1 MTKKD
6 WTEQLRERL
15 ADYEADAPEGLWA
28 DIERRLAQQ
37 PTSVVAPQKRK
48 SVVAPQRQK
57 GTVTPLWRRWISI
70 AALVALVAGTGWWL
84 WPKEQTQ
91 KEPLAKKE
99 QTQNEA
105 LAKKEQTQSKPLA
118 KHEAELRESPVR
130 TGRTE
135 SSLLT
140 EKKFAP
146 YGKKVRI
153 NQTDSNILS
162 PNHAPADNQ
171 AETEWAEVRPQPQ
184 RLSQQQPPTPPA
196 SRSRAEVSPQRSL
209 PQRPSPLPSPTKNH
223 KGITIGLMANN
234 GLMAYNHT
242 NGVMMS
248 PEMASRYDFSD
259 YLPPGS
265 TRATEEPIWLIGYE
279 ERQHHDHPIS
289 FGLTLSYPL
298 TNRWTLSIGLVYTRL
313 NSQFVNVLSGTPI
326 TTDQRLDYLGV
337 PLNVQYHV
345 LKGKGWKAYASA
357 GAQLDWNIKA
367 KRNTEGV
374 DVNARN
380 DHPQWSLAGGIG
392 IEYDII
398 PLVGIYAEPGL
409 RYYLKNDSKVDNFFK
424 DQPFNW
430 TLQIGIRL
438 NLGKEGK

>member
-28 DIERRLAQQ
+28 DIERRLTQQ
-37 PTSVVAPQKRK
+37 PTSVVVPPQQK
-48 SVVAPQRQK
+48 S
-57 GTVTPLWRRWISI
+57 TVTPLWRRWVSI
-70 AALVALVAGTGWWL
+70 AALVALVAGMGWWF
-84 WPKEQTQ
+84 WPKEQTANG
-91 KEPLAKKE
+91 P
-99 QTQNEA
+99 

-118 KHEAELRESPVR
+118 KQEPELRESPVR

-135 SSLLT
+135 SSLTT
-140 EKKFAP
+140 EKEFAH

-153 NQTDSNILS
+153 NQTDNNILS
-162 PNHAPADNQ
+162 QNHTTADNQ

-184 RLSQQQPPTPPA
+184 RSPQQQPPTPPA
-196 SRSRAEVSPQRSL
+196 SRSRAEVPPQ
-209 PQRPSPLPSPTKNH
+209 PQRPSPLPSPTKNR
-223 KGITIGLMANN
+223 KGVTIGLMANN

-265 TRATEEPIWLIGYE
+265 TRATEKPIWLIGYE

-289 FGLTLSYPL
+289 FGLTVSYPL
-298 TNRWTLSIGLVYTRL
+298 TNRWMLSTGLVYTRL
-313 NSQFVNVLSGTPI
+313 NSQFVNVLSGTLI

-357 GAQLDWNIKA
+357 GAQIDWNIRA

-392 IEYDII
+392 VEYDII

>member
-37 PTSVVAPQKRK
+37 PS

-57 GTVTPLWRRWISI
+57 GTVTPLWRRWVGI
-70 AALVALVAGTGWWL
+70 AAFMALVAGTGWWL

-91 KEPLAKKE
+91 KEPLA
-99 QTQNEA
+99 N
-105 LAKKEQTQSKPLA
+105 KEQTQSKPLA
-118 KHEAELRESPVR
+118 KQEPELRESPIR
-130 TGRTE
+130 PGRIE
-135 SSLLT
+135 NSLLT
-140 EKKFAP
+140 EKEFAP
-146 YGKKVRI
+146 YGKKVHINRI
-153 NQTDSNILS
+153 DSNILS
-162 PNHAPADNQ
+162 QNHSTADNQ
-171 AETEWAEVRPQPQ
+171 AETEWTEVPPQHP
-184 RLSQQQPPTPPA
+184 
-196 SRSRAEVSPQRSL
+196 SPL
-209 PQRPSPLPSPTKNH
+209 PLPSPTKKR
-223 KGITIGLMANN
+223 KGVTIGLMANN
-234 GLMAYNHT
+234 GLLAYNHT
-242 NGVMMS
+242 NGVKMS

-265 TRATEEPIWLIGYE
+265 TRAAEEPIWLIGYE

-298 TNRWTLSIGLVYTRL
+298 TNRWTLSTGLVYTRL

-357 GAQLDWNIKA
+357 GAQLDWNIRA

-374 DVNARN
+374 NVNARN

-392 IEYDII
+392 VEYDII

-409 RYYLKNDSKVDNFFK
+409 RYFLKNNSKVDNFFK

>member
-15 ADYEADAPEGLWA
+15 ADYETDAPEGLWA
-28 DIERRLAQQ
+28 DIERRRTQQ
-37 PTSVVAPQKRK
+37 PSNVIAPQKQK
-48 SVVAPQRQK
+48 SA
-57 GTVTPLWRRWISI
+57 VTPLWQRWISI

-99 QTQNEA
+99 QM
-105 LAKKEQTQSKPLA
+105 QSKPLA
-118 KHEAELRESPVR
+118 KQEPELRESPVR
-130 TGRTE
+130 PVRTE
-135 SSLLT
+135 SSLPT
-140 EKKFAP
+140 ENKYAP

-153 NQTDSNILS
+153 NQTDNNILS
-162 PNHAPADNQ
+162 PSHAPADNQ
-171 AETEWAEVRPQPQ
+171 AETEWAEVSPQPQ
-184 RLSQQQPPTPPA
+184 RSSQQQSPAPPA
-196 SRSRAEVSPQRSL
+196 SRSRAEVSPQR
-209 PQRPSPLPSPTKNH
+209 PSPLPSPTKNR

-242 NGVMMS
+242 NGVQMS

-298 TNRWTLSIGLVYTRL
+298 TNRWTLSTGLVYTRL
-313 NSQFVNVLSGTPI
+313 NSQFVNVLSSTPI

-357 GAQLDWNIKA
+357 GAQLDWNIRA

-374 DVNARN
+374 NVNARN

-392 IEYDII
+392 VEYDII

>member
-28 DIERRLAQQ
+28 DIERRLTQQ
-37 PTSVVAPQKRK
+37 PTSVVVPPQQK
-48 SVVAPQRQK
+48 S
-57 GTVTPLWRRWISI
+57 TVTPLWRRWVSI
-70 AALVALVAGTGWWL
+70 AALVALVAGMGWWF
-84 WPKEQTQ
+84 WPKEQTANG
-91 KEPLAKKE
+91 P
-99 QTQNEA
+99 

-118 KHEAELRESPVR
+118 KQEPELRESPVR

-135 SSLLT
+135 SSLTT
-140 EKKFAP
+140 EKEFAH

-153 NQTDSNILS
+153 NQTDNNILS
-162 PNHAPADNQ
+162 QNHTTADNQ

-184 RLSQQQPPTPPA
+184 RSPQQQPPTPPA
-196 SRSRAEVSPQRSL
+196 SRSRAEVPPQ
-209 PQRPSPLPSPTKNH
+209 PQRPSLLPSPTKNR
-223 KGITIGLMANN
+223 KGVTIGLMANN

-265 TRATEEPIWLIGYE
+265 TRATEKPIWLIGYE

-289 FGLTLSYPL
+289 FGLTVSYPL
-298 TNRWTLSIGLVYTRL
+298 TNRWTLSTGLVYTRL
-313 NSQFVNVLSGTPI
+313 NSQFVNVLSGTLI

-357 GAQLDWNIKA
+357 GAQIDWNIRA

-392 IEYDII
+392 VEYDII

>member
-28 DIERRLAQQ
+28 DIERRLTQQ
-37 PTSVVAPQKRK
+37 PTSVVVPPQQK
-48 SVVAPQRQK
+48 S
-57 GTVTPLWRRWISI
+57 TVTPLWRRWVSI
-70 AALVALVAGTGWWL
+70 AALVALVAGMGWWF
-84 WPKEQTQ
+84 WPKEQTANG
-91 KEPLAKKE
+91 P
-99 QTQNEA
+99 

-118 KHEAELRESPVR
+118 KQEPELRESPVR

-135 SSLLT
+135 SSLTT
-140 EKKFAP
+140 EKEFAH

-153 NQTDSNILS
+153 NQTDNNILS
-162 PNHAPADNQ
+162 QNHTTADNQ

-184 RLSQQQPPTPPA
+184 RSPQQQPPTPPA
-196 SRSRAEVSPQRSL
+196 SRSRAEVPPQ
-209 PQRPSPLPSPTKNH
+209 PQRPSLLPSPTKNR
-223 KGITIGLMANN
+223 KGVTIGLMANN

-265 TRATEEPIWLIGYE
+265 TRATKEPIWLIGYE

-289 FGLTLSYPL
+289 FGLTISYPL
-298 TNRWTLSIGLVYTRL
+298 TNRWTLSTGLVYTRL
-313 NSQFVNVLSGTPI
+313 NSQFVNILSGTLI

-357 GAQLDWNIKA
+357 GAQIDWNIRA

-392 IEYDII
+392 VEYDII

>member
-28 DIERRLAQQ
+28 DIERRLTQQ
-37 PTSVVAPQKRK
+37 PTSVVVPPQQK
-48 SVVAPQRQK
+48 S
-57 GTVTPLWRRWISI
+57 TVTPLWRRWVSI
-70 AALVALVAGTGWWL
+70 AALVALVAGMGWWF
-84 WPKEQTQ
+84 WPKEQTANG
-91 KEPLAKKE
+91 P
-99 QTQNEA
+99 

-118 KHEAELRESPVR
+118 KQEPELRESPVR

-135 SSLLT
+135 SSLTT
-140 EKKFAP
+140 EKEFAH

-153 NQTDSNILS
+153 NQTDNNILS
-162 PNHAPADNQ
+162 QNHTTADNQ

-184 RLSQQQPPTPPA
+184 RPPQQQPPTPPA
-196 SRSRAEVSPQRSL
+196 SRSRAEVFPKRT
-209 PQRPSPLPSPTKNH
+209 SPLPSPTKKR
-223 KGITIGLMANN
+223 KGVTIGLMANN
-234 GLMAYNHT
+234 GLLAYNHT

-298 TNRWTLSIGLVYTRL
+298 TNRWTLSTGLVYTRL

>member
-28 DIERRLAQQ
+28 DIERRLTQQ
-37 PTSVVAPQKRK
+37 PTSVVVPPQQK
-48 SVVAPQRQK
+48 S
-57 GTVTPLWRRWISI
+57 TVTPLWRRWVSI
-70 AALVALVAGTGWWL
+70 AALVALVAGMGWWF
-84 WPKEQTQ
+84 WPKEQTANG
-91 KEPLAKKE
+91 P
-99 QTQNEA
+99 

-118 KHEAELRESPVR
+118 KQEPELRESPVR

-135 SSLLT
+135 SSLTT
-140 EKKFAP
+140 EKEFAH

-153 NQTDSNILS
+153 NQTDNNILS
-162 PNHAPADNQ
+162 QNHTTADNQ

-184 RLSQQQPPTPPA
+184 RSPQQQPPTPPA
-196 SRSRAEVSPQRSL
+196 SRSRAEVPPQ
-209 PQRPSPLPSPTKNH
+209 PQRPSPLPSPTKNR
-223 KGITIGLMANN
+223 KGVTIGLMANN

-265 TRATEEPIWLIGYE
+265 TRATKEPIWLIGYE

-289 FGLTLSYPL
+289 FGLTVSYPL
-298 TNRWTLSIGLVYTRL
+298 TNRWMLSTGLVYTRL
-313 NSQFVNVLSGTPI
+313 NSQFVNVLSGTLI

-357 GAQLDWNIKA
+357 GAQIDWNIRA

-392 IEYDII
+392 VEYDII

>member
-37 PTSVVAPQKRK
+37 PS

-57 GTVTPLWRRWISI
+57 GTVTPLWRRWVGI
-70 AALVALVAGTGWWL
+70 AAFMALVAGTGWWL

-91 KEPLAKKE
+91 KEPLA
-99 QTQNEA
+99 N
-105 LAKKEQTQSKPLA
+105 KEQTQSKPLA
-118 KHEAELRESPVR
+118 KQEPELRESPIR
-130 TGRTE
+130 PGRTE
-135 SSLLT
+135 NSLLT
-140 EKKFAP
+140 EKEFAP
-146 YGKKVRI
+146 YGKKIRI
-153 NQTDSNILS
+153 NRTDSNILS
-162 PNHAPADNQ
+162 QNHTPADNQ
-171 AETEWAEVRPQPQ
+171 AETEWTEVPPQSQ
-184 RLSQQQPPTPPA
+184 RSSQQQSPAPPV
-196 SRSRAEVSPQRSL
+196 SRSRAEVPPQHPSPL
-209 PQRPSPLPSPTKNH
+209 PLPSPTKKR
-223 KGITIGLMANN
+223 KGVTIGLMANN

-298 TNRWTLSIGLVYTRL
+298 TNRWTLSTGLVYTRL

-357 GAQLDWNIKA
+357 GTQLDWNIKA

-392 IEYDII
+392 VEYDII

-409 RYYLKNDSKVDNFFK
+409 RYFLKNNSKVDNFFK

>member
-15 ADYEADAPEGLWA
+15 ADYETDAPEGLWA
-28 DIERRLAQQ
+28 DIERRLTQQ
-37 PTSVVAPQKRK
+37 PSNVVAPQKQK
-48 SVVAPQRQK
+48 SA
-57 GTVTPLWRRWISI
+57 VTPLWQRWISI
-70 AALVALVAGTGWWL
+70 AALVALVAGTCWWL

-99 QTQNEA
+99 QM
-105 LAKKEQTQSKPLA
+105 QSKPLA
-118 KHEAELRESPVR
+118 KQEPELRESPVR
-130 TGRTE
+130 PVRTE
-135 SSLLT
+135 SSLTT
-140 EKKFAP
+140 ENKYAP

-153 NQTDSNILS
+153 NQTDNNILS
-162 PNHAPADNQ
+162 PSHAPADNQ
-171 AETEWAEVRPQPQ
+171 AETEWAEVPPQPQ
-184 RLSQQQPPTPPA
+184 RSSQQQSPAPPA
-196 SRSRAEVSPQRSL
+196 SRSRAEVSPQR
-209 PQRPSPLPSPTKNH
+209 PSPLPSPTKNR
-223 KGITIGLMANN
+223 KGVTIGLMANN

-242 NGVMMS
+242 NGVQMS

-298 TNRWTLSIGLVYTRL
+298 TNRWTLSTGLVYTRL
-313 NSQFVNVLSGTPI
+313 NSQFVNVLSSTPI

-357 GAQLDWNIKA
+357 GAQLDWNIRA

-374 DVNARN
+374 NVNARN

-392 IEYDII
+392 VEYDII

>member
-28 DIERRLAQQ
+28 DIERRLTQQ
-37 PTSVVAPQKRK
+37 PTSVVVPPQQK
-48 SVVAPQRQK
+48 S
-57 GTVTPLWRRWISI
+57 TVTPLWRRWVSI
-70 AALVALVAGTGWWL
+70 AALVALVAGMGWWF
-84 WPKEQTQ
+84 WPKEQTANG
-91 KEPLAKKE
+91 P
-99 QTQNEA
+99 

-118 KHEAELRESPVR
+118 KQEPELRESPVR

-135 SSLLT
+135 SSLTT
-140 EKKFAP
+140 EKEFAH

-153 NQTDSNILS
+153 NQTDNNILS
-162 PNHAPADNQ
+162 QNHTTADNQ
-171 AETEWAEVRPQPQ
+171 AETEWAEVPPQLQ
-184 RLSQQQPPTPPA
+184 RSPQQQPPTPPA
-196 SRSRAEVSPQRSL
+196 SRSRAEVPPQ
-209 PQRPSPLPSPTKNH
+209 PQRPSPLPSPTKNR
-223 KGITIGLMANN
+223 KGVTIGLMANN

-298 TNRWTLSIGLVYTRL
+298 TNRWTLSTGLVYTRL
-313 NSQFVNVLSGTPI
+313 NSQFVNVLSGTLI

-337 PLNVQYHV
+337 PLNMQYHV
-345 LKGKGWKAYASA
+345 LKGKGWKVYATA
-357 GAQLDWNIKA
+357 GAQIDWNIRA

>member
-28 DIERRLAQQ
+28 DIERRLTQQ
-37 PTSVVAPQKRK
+37 PTSVVVPPQQK
-48 SVVAPQRQK
+48 S
-57 GTVTPLWRRWISI
+57 TVTPLWRRWVSI
-70 AALVALVAGTGWWL
+70 AALVALVAGMGWWF
-84 WPKEQTQ
+84 WPKEQTANG
-91 KEPLAKKE
+91 P
-99 QTQNEA
+99 

-118 KHEAELRESPVR
+118 KQEPELRESPVR

-135 SSLLT
+135 SSLTT
-140 EKKFAP
+140 EKEFAH

-153 NQTDSNILS
+153 NQTDNNILS
-162 PNHAPADNQ
+162 QNHTTADNQ

-184 RLSQQQPPTPPA
+184 RSPQQQPPTPPA
-196 SRSRAEVSPQRSL
+196 SRSRAEVPPQ
-209 PQRPSPLPSPTKNH
+209 PQRPSPLPSPTKNR
-223 KGITIGLMANN
+223 KGVTIGLMANN

-289 FGLTLSYPL
+289 FGLTVSYPL
-298 TNRWTLSIGLVYTRL
+298 TNRWTLSTGLVYTRL
-313 NSQFVNVLSGTPI
+313 NSQFVNVLSGTLI

-357 GAQLDWNIKA
+357 GAQIDWNIRA

-392 IEYDII
+392 VEYDII

>member
-37 PTSVVAPQKRK
+37 PS

-57 GTVTPLWRRWISI
+57 GTVTPLWRRWVGI
-70 AALVALVAGTGWWL
+70 AAFMALVAGTGWWL

-91 KEPLAKKE
+91 KEPLA
-99 QTQNEA
+99 N
-105 LAKKEQTQSKPLA
+105 KEQTQSKPLA
-118 KHEAELRESPVR
+118 KQEPELRESPIR
-130 TGRTE
+130 PGRTE
-135 SSLLT
+135 NSLLT
-140 EKKFAP
+140 EKEFAP
-146 YGKKVRI
+146 YGKKIRI
-153 NQTDSNILS
+153 NRTDSNILS
-162 PNHAPADNQ
+162 QNHAPADNQ
-171 AETEWAEVRPQPQ
+171 AETEWTEVPPQSQ
-184 RLSQQQPPTPPA
+184 RSSQQQSPAPPV
-196 SRSRAEVSPQRSL
+196 SRSRAEVPPQHPSPL
-209 PQRPSPLPSPTKNH
+209 PLPSPTKKR
-223 KGITIGLMANN
+223 KGVTIGLMANN
-234 GLMAYNHT
+234 GLLAYNHT
-242 NGVMMS
+242 NGVKMS

-298 TNRWTLSIGLVYTRL
+298 TNRWTLSTGLVYTRL
-313 NSQFVNVLSGTPI
+313 NSQLVNVLSGTPI

-357 GAQLDWNIKA
+357 GTQLDWNIKA

-392 IEYDII
+392 VEYDII

-409 RYYLKNDSKVDNFFK
+409 RYFLKNNSKVDNFFK

>member
-28 DIERRLAQQ
+28 DIERRLTQQ
-37 PTSVVAPQKRK
+37 PTSVVVPPQQK
-48 SVVAPQRQK
+48 S
-57 GTVTPLWRRWISI
+57 TVTPLWRRWVSI
-70 AALVALVAGTGWWL
+70 AALVALVAGMGWWF
-84 WPKEQTQ
+84 WPKEQTANG
-91 KEPLAKKE
+91 P
-99 QTQNEA
+99 

-118 KHEAELRESPVR
+118 KQEPELRESPVR

-135 SSLLT
+135 SSLTT
-140 EKKFAP
+140 EKEFAH

-153 NQTDSNILS
+153 KQTNNNILS
-162 PNHAPADNQ
+162 QNHTTADNQ

-184 RLSQQQPPTPPA
+184 RSPQQQPPTPPA
-196 SRSRAEVSPQRSL
+196 SRSRAEVPPQ
-209 PQRPSPLPSPTKNH
+209 PQRPSPLPSPTKNR
-223 KGITIGLMANN
+223 KGVTIGLMANN

-265 TRATEEPIWLIGYE
+265 TRATKEPIWLIGYE

-289 FGLTLSYPL
+289 FGLTVSYPL
-298 TNRWTLSIGLVYTRL
+298 TNRWMLSTGLVYTRL
-313 NSQFVNVLSGTPI
+313 NSQFVNVLSGTLI
-326 TTDQRLDYLGV
+326 TTDQRLDYLGI

-357 GAQLDWNIKA
+357 GAQIDWNIRA

-392 IEYDII
+392 VEYDII

>member
-28 DIERRLAQQ
+28 DIERRLTQQ
-37 PTSVVAPQKRK
+37 PTSVVVPPQQK
-48 SVVAPQRQK
+48 S
-57 GTVTPLWRRWISI
+57 TVTPLWRRWVSI
-70 AALVALVAGTGWWL
+70 AALVALVAGMGWWF
-84 WPKEQTQ
+84 WPKEQTANG
-91 KEPLAKKE
+91 P
-99 QTQNEA
+99 

-135 SSLLT
+135 SSLTT
-140 EKKFAP
+140 EKEFAH

-153 NQTDSNILS
+153 NQTDNNILS
-162 PNHAPADNQ
+162 QNHTTADNQ
-171 AETEWAEVRPQPQ
+171 AETEWAEVPPQLQ
-184 RLSQQQPPTPPA
+184 RSSQQQPPTPPA
-196 SRSRAEVSPQRSL
+196 SRSRAEVPPQ
-209 PQRPSPLPSPTKNH
+209 PQRPSPLPSPTKNR
-223 KGITIGLMANN
+223 KGVTIGLMANN

-289 FGLTLSYPL
+289 FGLTVSYPL
-298 TNRWTLSIGLVYTRL
+298 TNRWTLSTGLVYTRL
-313 NSQFVNVLSGTPI
+313 NSQFVNVLSGTLI

-357 GAQLDWNIKA
+357 GAQIDWNIRA

-392 IEYDII
+392 VEYDII

>member
-28 DIERRLAQQ
+28 DIERRLTQQ
-37 PTSVVAPQKRK
+37 PTSVVVPPQQK
-48 SVVAPQRQK
+48 S
-57 GTVTPLWRRWISI
+57 TVTPLWRRWVSI
-70 AALVALVAGTGWWL
+70 AALVALVAGMGWWF
-84 WPKEQTQ
+84 WPKEQTANG
-91 KEPLAKKE
+91 P
-99 QTQNEA
+99 

-118 KHEAELRESPVR
+118 KQEPELRESPVR

-135 SSLLT
+135 SSLTT
-140 EKKFAP
+140 EKEFAH

-153 NQTDSNILS
+153 NQTDNNILS
-162 PNHAPADNQ
+162 QNHTTADNQ
-171 AETEWAEVRPQPQ
+171 AETEWAEVRPQ
-184 RLSQQQPPTPPA
+184 RSSQQQPPTPPA
-196 SRSRAEVSPQRSL
+196 SRSRAEVPPQ
-209 PQRPSPLPSPTKNH
+209 PQRPSPLPSPTKNR
-223 KGITIGLMANN
+223 KGVTIGLMANN

-265 TRATEEPIWLIGYE
+265 TRATKEPIWLIGYE

-289 FGLTLSYPL
+289 FGLTVSYPL
-298 TNRWTLSIGLVYTRL
+298 TNRWTLSTGLVYTRL
-313 NSQFVNVLSGTPI
+313 NSQFVNVLSGTLI

-357 GAQLDWNIKA
+357 GAQIDWNIRA

-392 IEYDII
+392 VEYDII

>member
-28 DIERRLAQQ
+28 DIERRLTQQ
-37 PTSVVAPQKRK
+37 PTSVVVPPQQK
-48 SVVAPQRQK
+48 S
-57 GTVTPLWRRWISI
+57 TVTPLWRRWVSI
-70 AALVALVAGTGWWL
+70 AALVALVAGMGWWF
-84 WPKEQTQ
+84 WPKEQTANG
-91 KEPLAKKE
+91 PLAKM
-99 QTQNEA
+99 
-105 LAKKEQTQSKPLA
+105 EQTQSKPLA
-118 KHEAELRESPVR
+118 KQEPELRESPVR

-135 SSLLT
+135 SSLTT
-140 EKKFAP
+140 EKEFAH

-153 NQTDSNILS
+153 NQTDNNILS
-162 PNHAPADNQ
+162 QNHISADNQ
-171 AETEWAEVRPQPQ
+171 AETKRAEVPPQPQ
-184 RLSQQQPPTPPA
+184 RSSQQQPPTPSA
-196 SRSRAEVSPQRSL
+196 LRSRAEVFPQRT
-209 PQRPSPLPSPTKNH
+209 SPLPSPTKNR

-289 FGLTLSYPL
+289 FGLTVSYPL
-298 TNRWTLSIGLVYTRL
+298 TNRWTLSTGLVYTRL

-337 PLNVQYHV
+337 PLNMQYHV

-357 GAQLDWNIKA
+357 GAQIDWNIRA

-392 IEYDII
+392 VEYDII

>member
-37 PTSVVAPQKRK
+37 PS

-57 GTVTPLWRRWISI
+57 GTVTPLWRRWVGI
-70 AALVALVAGTGWWL
+70 AAFMALVAGTGWWL

-91 KEPLAKKE
+91 KEPLA
-99 QTQNEA
+99 N
-105 LAKKEQTQSKPLA
+105 KEQTQSKPLA
-118 KHEAELRESPVR
+118 KQEPELRESPIR
-130 TGRTE
+130 PGRTE
-135 SSLLT
+135 NSLLT
-140 EKKFAP
+140 EKEFAP
-146 YGKKVRI
+146 YGKKIRI
-153 NQTDSNILS
+153 NRTDSNILS
-162 PNHAPADNQ
+162 QNHAPADNQ
-171 AETEWAEVRPQPQ
+171 AETEWTEVPPQSQ
-184 RLSQQQPPTPPA
+184 RSSQQQSPAPPV
-196 SRSRAEVSPQRSL
+196 SRSRAEVPPQHPSPL
-209 PQRPSPLPSPTKNH
+209 PLPSPTKKR
-223 KGITIGLMANN
+223 KGVTIGLMANN
-234 GLMAYNHT
+234 GLLAYNHT
-242 NGVMMS
+242 NGVKMS

-298 TNRWTLSIGLVYTRL
+298 TNRWTLSTGLVYTRL

-357 GAQLDWNIKA
+357 GTQLDWNIKA

-392 IEYDII
+392 VEYDII

-409 RYYLKNDSKVDNFFK
+409 RYFLKNNSKVDNFFK

>member
-37 PTSVVAPQKRK
+37 PTSVVAPQ
-48 SVVAPQRQK
+48 QQK
-57 GTVTPLWRRWISI
+57 NVVTPLWRRWISI
-70 AALVALVAGTGWWL
+70 AAFIALVAGTSWWL
-84 WPKEQTQ
+84 WPKEQTTN
-91 KEPLAKKE
+91 EP
-99 QTQNEA
+99 
-105 LAKKEQTQSKPLA
+105 LAKKEQTQSKPSA

-140 EKKFAP
+140 EKEFAP

-153 NQTDSNILS
+153 NQTDNNILS
-162 PNHAPADNQ
+162 QNHISADNQ
-171 AETEWAEVRPQPQ
+171 AETK
-184 RLSQQQPPTPPA
+184 
-196 SRSRAEVSPQRSL
+196 RAEVSPQRSL
-209 PQRPSPLPSPTKNH
+209 PQHPSPLPSPTKNR

-234 GLMAYNHT
+234 GLLAYNHT

-298 TNRWTLSIGLVYTRL
+298 TNRWTLSTGLVYTRL
-313 NSQFVNVLSGTPI
+313 NSHFVNVLSGTPI

-337 PLNVQYHV
+337 PLNMQYHV
-345 LKGKGWKAYASA
+345 LKGKGWKVYATA
-357 GAQLDWNIKA
+357 GAQIDWNIRA

>member
-37 PTSVVAPQKRK
+37 PS

-57 GTVTPLWRRWISI
+57 GTVTPLWRRWVGI
-70 AALVALVAGTGWWL
+70 AAFMALVAGTGWWL

-91 KEPLAKKE
+91 KEPLA
-99 QTQNEA
+99 N
-105 LAKKEQTQSKPLA
+105 KEQTQSKPLA
-118 KHEAELRESPVR
+118 KQEPELRESPIR
-130 TGRTE
+130 LGRTE
-135 SSLLT
+135 NSLLT
-140 EKKFAP
+140 EKEFAP
-146 YGKKVRI
+146 YGKKIRI
-153 NQTDSNILS
+153 NRTDSNILS
-162 PNHAPADNQ
+162 QNHAPADNQ

-184 RLSQQQPPTPPA
+184 RPSQQQPPTPPA
-196 SRSRAEVSPQRSL
+196 SRSRAEVPPQHPSPL
-209 PQRPSPLPSPTKNH
+209 PLPSPTKKR
-223 KGITIGLMANN
+223 KGVTIGLMANN
-234 GLMAYNHT
+234 GLLAYNHT
-242 NGVMMS
+242 NGVKMS

-265 TRATEEPIWLIGYE
+265 TRAAEEPIWLIGYE

-298 TNRWTLSIGLVYTRL
+298 TNRWTLSTGLVYTRL

-357 GAQLDWNIKA
+357 GTQLDWNIKA

-392 IEYDII
+392 VEYDII

-409 RYYLKNDSKVDNFFK
+409 RYFLKNNSKVDNFFK

>member
-15 ADYEADAPEGLWA
+15 ADYEADTPEGLWA
-28 DIERRLAQQ
+28 DIERRLTQQ
-37 PTSVVAPQKRK
+37 PTSVVVPPQQK
-48 SVVAPQRQK
+48 S
-57 GTVTPLWRRWISI
+57 TVTPLWRRWVSI
-70 AALVALVAGTGWWL
+70 AALVALVAGMGWWF
-84 WPKEQTQ
+84 WPKEQTANG
-91 KEPLAKKE
+91 P
-99 QTQNEA
+99 

-118 KHEAELRESPVR
+118 KQEPELRESPVR

-140 EKKFAP
+140 EKKYAP

-153 NQTDSNILS
+153 NQTDNNILS
-162 PNHAPADNQ
+162 QNHTPADNQ

-184 RLSQQQPPTPPA
+184 RSPQQQPPTPPA
-196 SRSRAEVSPQRSL
+196 SRSRAEVPPQ
-209 PQRPSPLPSPTKNH
+209 PQRPSPLPSPTKNR
-223 KGITIGLMANN
+223 KGVTIGLMANN

-248 PEMASRYDFSD
+248 SEMASRYDFSD

-289 FGLTLSYPL
+289 FGLTVSYPL
-298 TNRWTLSIGLVYTRL
+298 TNRWTLSTGLVYTRL
-313 NSQFVNVLSGTPI
+313 NSQFVNVLSGTLI

-357 GAQLDWNIKA
+357 GAQIDWNIRA

-392 IEYDII
+392 VEYDII

>member
-28 DIERRLAQQ
+28 DIERRLTQQ
-37 PTSVVAPQKRK
+37 PTSVVVPPQQK
-48 SVVAPQRQK
+48 S
-57 GTVTPLWRRWISI
+57 TVTPLRRRWVSI
-70 AALVALVAGTGWWL
+70 AALVALVAGMGWWF
-84 WPKEQTQ
+84 WPKEQTANG
-91 KEPLAKKE
+91 P
-99 QTQNEA
+99 

-118 KHEAELRESPVR
+118 KQEPELRESPVR

-135 SSLLT
+135 SSLTT
-140 EKKFAP
+140 EKEFAH

-153 NQTDSNILS
+153 NQTDNNILS
-162 PNHAPADNQ
+162 QNHTTADNQ

-184 RLSQQQPPTPPA
+184 RSPQQQPPTPPA
-196 SRSRAEVSPQRSL
+196 SRSRAEVPPQ
-209 PQRPSPLPSPTKNH
+209 PQRPSPLPSPTKNR
-223 KGITIGLMANN
+223 KGVTIGLMANN

-265 TRATEEPIWLIGYE
+265 TRATKEPIWLIGYE

-289 FGLTLSYPL
+289 FGLTVSYPL
-298 TNRWTLSIGLVYTRL
+298 TNRWTLSTGLVYTRL
-313 NSQFVNVLSGTPI
+313 NSQFVNVLSGTLI

-357 GAQLDWNIKA
+357 GAQIDWNIRA

-392 IEYDII
+392 VEYDII

>member
-1 MTKKD
+1 
-6 WTEQLRERL
+6 
-15 ADYEADAPEGLWA
+15 
-28 DIERRLAQQ
+28 
-37 PTSVVAPQKRK
+37 
-48 SVVAPQRQK
+48 
-57 GTVTPLWRRWISI
+57 
-70 AALVALVAGTGWWL
+70 
-84 WPKEQTQ
+84 
-91 KEPLAKKE
+91 
-99 QTQNEA
+99 
-105 LAKKEQTQSKPLA
+105 
-118 KHEAELRESPVR
+118 
-130 TGRTE
+130 
-135 SSLLT
+135 
-140 EKKFAP
+140 
-146 YGKKVRI
+146 
-153 NQTDSNILS
+153 
-162 PNHAPADNQ
+162 
-171 AETEWAEVRPQPQ
+171 
-184 RLSQQQPPTPPA
+184 
-196 SRSRAEVSPQRSL
+196 
-209 PQRPSPLPSPTKNH
+209 
-223 KGITIGLMANN
+223 MANN

-298 TNRWTLSIGLVYTRL
+298 TNRWTLSTGLVYTCL

-337 PLNVQYHV
+337 PLNMQYHV
-345 LKGKGWKAYASA
+345 LKGKGWKVYATA
-357 GAQLDWNIKA
+357 GAQIDWNIRA

>member
-28 DIERRLAQQ
+28 DIERRLTQQ
-37 PTSVVAPQKRK
+37 PTSVVAPQRQK
-48 SVVAPQRQK
+48 SVVTPQQQK
-57 GTVTPLWRRWISI
+57 GVVTPLWRHWISI
-70 AALVALVAGTGWWL
+70 AALVALVAGIGWWL

-91 KEPLAKKE
+91 KEALAKKE
-99 QTQNEA
+99 QTQNES

-118 KHEAELRESPVR
+118 KQEPELRESPVR

-135 SSLLT
+135 SSLTT
-140 EKKFAP
+140 EKEFAH

-153 NQTDSNILS
+153 NQTDNSILS
-162 PNHAPADNQ
+162 QNHPPADNQ
-171 AETEWAEVRPQPQ
+171 AETKRAEVPPQPQ
-184 RLSQQQPPTPPA
+184 RS
-196 SRSRAEVSPQRSL
+196 SQRSF
-209 PQRPSPLPSPTKNH
+209 PQRPSPLPSPTKNR
-223 KGITIGLMANN
+223 KGVTIGLMANN

-289 FGLTLSYPL
+289 FGLTVSYPL
-298 TNRWTLSIGLVYTRL
+298 TNRWTLSTGLVYTRL
-313 NSQFVNVLSGTPI
+313 NSQFVNVLSGTLI

-357 GAQLDWNIKA
+357 GAQIDWNIRA

-392 IEYDII
+392 VEYDII

>member
-15 ADYEADAPEGLWA
+15 ADYETDAPEGLWA
-28 DIERRLAQQ
+28 DIERRLTQQ
-37 PTSVVAPQKRK
+37 PSNVVA
-48 SVVAPQRQK
+48 
-57 GTVTPLWRRWISI
+57 PLWRRWVSI
-70 AALVALVAGTGWWL
+70 AALVALVAGTSWWL
-84 WPKEQTQ
+84 WPKEQTTN
-91 KEPLAKKE
+91 EPLAKKE
-99 QTQNEA
+99 
-105 LAKKEQTQSKPLA
+105 LMQSKPLA
-118 KHEAELRESPVR
+118 KQEEELRESPVR

-135 SSLLT
+135 SSLTT

-153 NQTDSNILS
+153 NQTDNNILS
-162 PNHAPADNQ
+162 PSHAPADNEP
-171 AETEWAEVRPQPQ
+171 ETEWAEVPPQPQ
-184 RLSQQQPPTPPA
+184 RSSQQQPPSPPA
-196 SRSRAEVSPQRSL
+196 SRSRAEVSPQH
-209 PQRPSPLPSPTKNH
+209 PSPLPSPTKNR
-223 KGITIGLMANN
+223 KGVTVGLMANN
-234 GLMAYNHT
+234 GLLAYNNT
-242 NGVMMS
+242 NGVQMS

-265 TRATEEPIWLIGYE
+265 TRASEEPIWLIGYE

-298 TNRWTLSIGLVYTRL
+298 TNRWTLSTGLVYTRL

-326 TTDQRLDYLGV
+326 TTDQCLDYLGV

-357 GAQLDWNIKA
+357 GTQLDWNIKA

-392 IEYDII
+392 VEYDII
-398 PLVGIYAEPGL
+398 PLVGIYAEPGV
-409 RYYLKNDSKVDNFFK
+409 RYYLKNNSKVDNFFK

>member
-28 DIERRLAQQ
+28 DIERRLTQQ
-37 PTSVVAPQKRK
+37 PTSVVVPPQQK
-48 SVVAPQRQK
+48 S
-57 GTVTPLWRRWISI
+57 TVTPLWRRWVSI
-70 AALVALVAGTGWWL
+70 AALVALVAGMGWWF
-84 WPKEQTQ
+84 WPKEQTANG
-91 KEPLAKKE
+91 P
-99 QTQNEA
+99 

-118 KHEAELRESPVR
+118 KQEPELRESPVR

-135 SSLLT
+135 SSLTT
-140 EKKFAP
+140 EKEFAH

-153 NQTDSNILS
+153 NQTDNNILS
-162 PNHAPADNQ
+162 QNHISADNQ
-171 AETEWAEVRPQPQ
+171 AETKRAEVPPQPQ
-184 RLSQQQPPTPPA
+184 RT
-196 SRSRAEVSPQRSL
+196 
-209 PQRPSPLPSPTKNH
+209 SPLPSPTKKR
-223 KGITIGLMANN
+223 KGVTIGLMANN
-234 GLMAYNHT
+234 GLLAYNHT
-242 NGVMMS
+242 NGVKMS

-265 TRATEEPIWLIGYE
+265 TRAAEEPIWLIGYE

-298 TNRWTLSIGLVYTRL
+298 TNRWTLSTGLVYTRL
-313 NSQFVNVLSGTPI
+313 NSQFVNVLSGTLI

-357 GAQLDWNIKA
+357 GAQIDWNIRA

>member
-37 PTSVVAPQKRK
+37 PS

-57 GTVTPLWRRWISI
+57 GTVTPLWRRWVGI
-70 AALVALVAGTGWWL
+70 AAFMALVAGTGWWL

-91 KEPLAKKE
+91 KEPLA
-99 QTQNEA
+99 N
-105 LAKKEQTQSKPLA
+105 KEQTQSKPLA
-118 KHEAELRESPVR
+118 KQEPELRESPIR
-130 TGRTE
+130 PGRIE
-135 SSLLT
+135 NSLLT
-140 EKKFAP
+140 EKEFAP
-146 YGKKVRI
+146 YGKKVHINRI
-153 NQTDSNILS
+153 DSNILS
-162 PNHAPADNQ
+162 QNHSTADNQ
-171 AETEWAEVRPQPQ
+171 AETEWTEVPPQHP
-184 RLSQQQPPTPPA
+184 
-196 SRSRAEVSPQRSL
+196 SPL
-209 PQRPSPLPSPTKNH
+209 PLPSPTKKR
-223 KGITIGLMANN
+223 KGVTIGLMANN
-234 GLMAYNHT
+234 GLLAYNHT
-242 NGVMMS
+242 NGVKMS

-265 TRATEEPIWLIGYE
+265 TRAAEEPIWLIGYE

-298 TNRWTLSIGLVYTRL
+298 TNRWTLSTGLVYTRL

-345 LKGKGWKAYASA
+345 LKGKGWKAYATT
-357 GAQLDWNIKA
+357 GTQLDWNIKA

-392 IEYDII
+392 VEYDII

-409 RYYLKNDSKVDNFFK
+409 RYFLKNNSKVDNFFK

>member
-28 DIERRLAQQ
+28 DIERRLTQQ
-37 PTSVVAPQKRK
+37 PTSVVVPPQQK
-48 SVVAPQRQK
+48 S
-57 GTVTPLWRRWISI
+57 TVTPLWRRWVSI
-70 AALVALVAGTGWWL
+70 AALVALVAGMGWWF
-84 WPKEQTQ
+84 WPKEQTANG
-91 KEPLAKKE
+91 P
-99 QTQNEA
+99 

-118 KHEAELRESPVR
+118 KQEPELRESPVR

-135 SSLLT
+135 SSLTT
-140 EKKFAP
+140 EKEFAH

-153 NQTDSNILS
+153 NQTDNNILS
-162 PNHAPADNQ
+162 QNHTTADNQ

-184 RLSQQQPPTPPA
+184 RSPQQQPPTPPA
-196 SRSRAEVSPQRSL
+196 SRSRAEVPPQ
-209 PQRPSPLPSPTKNH
+209 PQRPSPLPSPTKNR
-223 KGITIGLMANN
+223 KGVTIGLMANN

-289 FGLTLSYPL
+289 FGLTVSYPL
-298 TNRWTLSIGLVYTRL
+298 TNRWMLSTGLVYTRL
-313 NSQFVNVLSGTPI
+313 NSQFVNVLSGTLI

-357 GAQLDWNIKA
+357 GAQIDWNIRA

-392 IEYDII
+392 VEYDII

>member
-28 DIERRLAQQ
+28 DIERRLTQQ
-37 PTSVVAPQKRK
+37 PTSVVVPPQQK
-48 SVVAPQRQK
+48 S
-57 GTVTPLWRRWISI
+57 TVTPLWRRWVSI
-70 AALVALVAGTGWWL
+70 AALVALVAGMGWWF
-84 WPKEQTQ
+84 WPKEQTANG
-91 KEPLAKKE
+91 P
-99 QTQNEA
+99 

-118 KHEAELRESPVR
+118 KQEPELRESPVR

-135 SSLLT
+135 SSLTT
-140 EKKFAP
+140 EKEFAH

-153 NQTDSNILS
+153 NQTDNNILS
-162 PNHAPADNQ
+162 QNHTTADNQ

-184 RLSQQQPPTPPA
+184 RSSQQQPPTPPA
-196 SRSRAEVSPQRSL
+196 SRSRAEVPPQ
-209 PQRPSPLPSPTKNH
+209 PQRPSLLPSPTKNR
-223 KGITIGLMANN
+223 KGVTIGLMANN

-265 TRATEEPIWLIGYE
+265 TRATKEPIWLIGYE

-289 FGLTLSYPL
+289 FGLTVSYPL
-298 TNRWTLSIGLVYTRL
+298 TNRWTLSTGLVYTRL
-313 NSQFVNVLSGTPI
+313 NSQFVNVLSGTLI

-357 GAQLDWNIKA
+357 GAQIDWNIRA

-392 IEYDII
+392 VEYDII

>member
-37 PTSVVAPQKRK
+37 PTSVVVPPQQK
-48 SVVAPQRQK
+48 S
-57 GTVTPLWRRWISI
+57 TVTPLWRRWVSI
-70 AALVALVAGTGWWL
+70 AALVALVAGMGWWF
-84 WPKEQTQ
+84 WPKEQTANG
-91 KEPLAKKE
+91 P
-99 QTQNEA
+99 

-118 KHEAELRESPVR
+118 KQEPELRESPVR

-135 SSLLT
+135 SSLTT
-140 EKKFAP
+140 EKEFAP
-146 YGKKVRI
+146 YGKKIRI
-153 NQTDSNILS
+153 NRTDSNILS
-162 PNHAPADNQ
+162 QNHTPADNQ
-171 AETEWAEVRPQPQ
+171 AETEWTEVPPQSQ
-184 RLSQQQPPTPPA
+184 RSSQQQSPAPPV
-196 SRSRAEVSPQRSL
+196 SRSRAEVPPQHPSPL
-209 PQRPSPLPSPTKNH
+209 PLPSPTKKR
-223 KGITIGLMANN
+223 KGVTIGLMANN
-234 GLMAYNHT
+234 GLLAYNHT
-242 NGVMMS
+242 NGVKMS

-289 FGLTLSYPL
+289 FGLTVSYPL
-298 TNRWTLSIGLVYTRL
+298 TNRWTLSTGLVYTRL

-357 GAQLDWNIKA
+357 GTQLDWNIKA

-392 IEYDII
+392 VEYDII

-409 RYYLKNDSKVDNFFK
+409 RYFLKNNSKVDNFFK

>member
-28 DIERRLAQQ
+28 DIEHRLTQQ
-37 PTSVVAPQKRK
+37 PTSVVVPPQQK
-48 SVVAPQRQK
+48 S
-57 GTVTPLWRRWISI
+57 TVTPLWRRWVSI
-70 AALVALVAGTGWWL
+70 AALVALVAGMGWWF
-84 WPKEQTQ
+84 WPKEQTANG
-91 KEPLAKKE
+91 P
-99 QTQNEA
+99 

-118 KHEAELRESPVR
+118 KQEPELRESPVR

-135 SSLLT
+135 SSLTT
-140 EKKFAP
+140 EKEFAH

-153 NQTDSNILS
+153 NQTDNNILS
-162 PNHAPADNQ
+162 QNHTTADNQ

-184 RLSQQQPPTPPA
+184 RSPQQQPPTPPA
-196 SRSRAEVSPQRSL
+196 SRSRAEVPPQ
-209 PQRPSPLPSPTKNH
+209 PQRPSPLPSPTKNR
-223 KGITIGLMANN
+223 KGVTIGLMANN

-265 TRATEEPIWLIGYE
+265 TRATKEPIWLIGYE

-289 FGLTLSYPL
+289 FGLTVSYPL
-298 TNRWTLSIGLVYTRL
+298 TNRWMLSTGLVYTRL
-313 NSQFVNVLSGTPI
+313 NSQFVNVLSGTLI

-357 GAQLDWNIKA
+357 GAQIDWNIRA

-392 IEYDII
+392 VEYDII

>member
-28 DIERRLAQQ
+28 DIERRLTQQ
-37 PTSVVAPQKRK
+37 PTSVVVPPQQK
-48 SVVAPQRQK
+48 S
-57 GTVTPLWRRWISI
+57 TVTPLWRRWVSI
-70 AALVALVAGTGWWL
+70 AALVALVAGMGWWF
-84 WPKEQTQ
+84 WPKEQTANG
-91 KEPLAKKE
+91 P
-99 QTQNEA
+99 

-118 KHEAELRESPVR
+118 KQEPELRESPVR

-135 SSLLT
+135 SSLTT
-140 EKKFAP
+140 EKEFAH

-153 NQTDSNILS
+153 NQTDNNILS
-162 PNHAPADNQ
+162 QNHTTADNQ
-171 AETEWAEVRPQPQ
+171 AETEWAEVPPQPQ
-184 RLSQQQPPTPPA
+184 RSPQQQPPTPPA
-196 SRSRAEVSPQRSL
+196 SRSRAEVPPQ
-209 PQRPSPLPSPTKNH
+209 PQRPSPLPSPTKNR
-223 KGITIGLMANN
+223 KGVTIGLMANN

-259 YLPPGS
+259 YLPLGS

-289 FGLTLSYPL
+289 FGLTVSYPL
-298 TNRWTLSIGLVYTRL
+298 TNRWTLSTGLVYTRL
-313 NSQFVNVLSGTPI
+313 NSQFVNVLSGTLI

-357 GAQLDWNIKA
+357 GAQIDWNIRA

-392 IEYDII
+392 VEYDII

-409 RYYLKNDSKVDNFFK
+409 CYYLKNDSKVDNFFK

>member
-28 DIERRLAQQ
+28 DIERRLTQQ
-37 PTSVVAPQKRK
+37 PTSVVVPPQQK
-48 SVVAPQRQK
+48 S
-57 GTVTPLWRRWISI
+57 TVTPLWRRWVSI
-70 AALVALVAGTGWWL
+70 AALVALVAGMGWWF
-84 WPKEQTQ
+84 WPKEQTANG
-91 KEPLAKKE
+91 P
-99 QTQNEA
+99 

-118 KHEAELRESPVR
+118 KQEPELRESPVR

-135 SSLLT
+135 SSLTT
-140 EKKFAP
+140 EKEFAH

-153 NQTDSNILS
+153 NQTNNNILS
-162 PNHAPADNQ
+162 QNHTTADNQ

-184 RLSQQQPPTPPA
+184 RSPQQQPPTPPA
-196 SRSRAEVSPQRSL
+196 SRSRAEVPPQ
-209 PQRPSPLPSPTKNH
+209 PQRPSLLPSPTKNR
-223 KGITIGLMANN
+223 KGVTIGLMANN

-265 TRATEEPIWLIGYE
+265 TRATEKPIWLIGYE

-289 FGLTLSYPL
+289 FGLTVSYPL
-298 TNRWTLSIGLVYTRL
+298 TNRWTLSTGLVYTRL
-313 NSQFVNVLSGTPI
+313 NSQFVNVLSGTLI

-357 GAQLDWNIKA
+357 GAQIDWNIRA

-392 IEYDII
+392 VEYDII

>member
-28 DIERRLAQQ
+28 DIERRLTQQ
-37 PTSVVAPQKRK
+37 PTSVVVPPQQK
-48 SVVAPQRQK
+48 S
-57 GTVTPLWRRWISI
+57 TVTPLWRRWVSI
-70 AALVALVAGTGWWL
+70 AALVALVAGMGWWF
-84 WPKEQTQ
+84 WPKEQTANG
-91 KEPLAKKE
+91 P
-99 QTQNEA
+99 

-118 KHEAELRESPVR
+118 KQEPELRESPVR

-135 SSLLT
+135 SSLTT
-140 EKKFAP
+140 EKEFAH

-153 NQTDSNILS
+153 NQTDNNILS
-162 PNHAPADNQ
+162 QNHTTADNQ

-184 RLSQQQPPTPPA
+184 RSPQQQPPTPPA
-196 SRSRAEVSPQRSL
+196 SRSRAEVPPQ
-209 PQRPSPLPSPTKNH
+209 PQRPSPLPSPTKNR
-223 KGITIGLMANN
+223 KGVTIGLMANN

-259 YLPPGS
+259 YLPLGG

-289 FGLTLSYPL
+289 FGLTVSYPL
-298 TNRWTLSIGLVYTRL
+298 TNRWTLSTGLVYTRL
-313 NSQFVNVLSGTPI
+313 NSQFVNVLSGTLI

-357 GAQLDWNIKA
+357 GAQIDWNIRA

-392 IEYDII
+392 VEYDII

>member
-1 MTKKD
+1 MYT
-6 WTEQLRERL
+6 
-15 ADYEADAPEGLWA
+15 
-28 DIERRLAQQ
+28 
-37 PTSVVAPQKRK
+37 
-48 SVVAPQRQK
+48 
-57 GTVTPLWRRWISI
+57 
-70 AALVALVAGTGWWL
+70 
-84 WPKEQTQ
+84 
-91 KEPLAKKE
+91 KKE
-99 QTQNEA
+99 QM
-105 LAKKEQTQSKPLA
+105 QSKPLA
-118 KHEAELRESPVR
+118 KQEPELRESPVR
-130 TGRTE
+130 PVRTE

-140 EKKFAP
+140 EKKYAP
-146 YGKKVRI
+146 YGKKVHINRI
-153 NQTDSNILS
+153 DSNILS
-162 PNHAPADNQ
+162 QNHSTADNQ
-171 AETEWAEVRPQPQ
+171 AETEWTEVPPQHP
-184 RLSQQQPPTPPA
+184 
-196 SRSRAEVSPQRSL
+196 SPL
-209 PQRPSPLPSPTKNH
+209 PLPSPTKKR
-223 KGITIGLMANN
+223 KGVTIGLMANN
-234 GLMAYNHT
+234 GLLAYNHT
-242 NGVMMS
+242 NGVKMS

-265 TRATEEPIWLIGYE
+265 TRAAEEPIWLIGYE

-298 TNRWTLSIGLVYTRL
+298 TNRWTLSTGLVYTRL

-357 GAQLDWNIKA
+357 GTQLDWNIKA

-392 IEYDII
+392 VEYDII

-409 RYYLKNDSKVDNFFK
+409 RYFLKNNSKVDNFFK

>member
-37 PTSVVAPQKRK
+37 PTSVVAPQ
-48 SVVAPQRQK
+48 QQK
-57 GTVTPLWRRWISI
+57 NVVTPLWRRWISI
-70 AALVALVAGTGWWL
+70 AAFIALVAGTSWWL
-84 WPKEQTQ
+84 WPKEQTIN
-91 KEPLAKKE
+91 EPLAKKE
-99 QTQNEA
+99 QTQNES
-105 LAKKEQTQSKPLA
+105 LAKKEQTQNKPLA
-118 KHEAELRESPVR
+118 KQEAELRESPVR

-140 EKKFAP
+140 EKEFAP

-162 PNHAPADNQ
+162 QNHISADNQ
-171 AETEWAEVRPQPQ
+171 AETKRAELPPQPQ
-184 RLSQQQPPTPPA
+184 RSSQQQPPSPSA
-196 SRSRAEVSPQRSL
+196 LRSRAEVFPQRT
-209 PQRPSPLPSPTKNH
+209 SPLPSPIKKR
-223 KGITIGLMANN
+223 KGVTIGLMANN

-298 TNRWTLSIGLVYTRL
+298 TNRWTLSTGLVYTRL